1 MKSFLRNILLYI
13 TIIIPLYIIV
23 VGFFG
28 KNLGY
33 YGIGS
38 YGHMYSRIKEIQDYQ
53 NSDLLFLGSSHSYR
67 SFDPRVFQKHGITSF
82 NLGSSAQSPMQ
93 TEVLLKEYLDVINPK
108 LIIYEICPL
117 DIESSGI
124 ESTTDLIS
132 NKHIDFNICWLAIK
146 TGNISVI
153 NTLIYAL
160 FQEYVYHIRDSFHE
174 EIVKDGDCYVS
185 GGFVEKVDYS
195 PFENGTIQTPK
206 NYMIRSYQL
215 KSFERCIKMIR
226 NRNIPL
232 LLVTVPFPKHTYESI
247 SNQKKFNKIIS
258 SYGQY
263 VDFNMIL
270 HLNDTCFYDSNHL
283 AQPGVITF
291 DECLIQVLDSIGLQ
305 KVITKN

>member
-1 MKSFLRNILLYI
+1 MKRFLRNILLYI

-23 VGFFG
+23 VGFCG
-28 KNLGY
+28 KNSGY
-33 YGIGS
+33 YRIGS
-38 YGHMYSRIKEIQDYQ
+38 YGHMFSRINEIQDYQ

-67 SFDPRVFQKHGITSF
+67 SFDPRLFQKHGISSF
-82 NLGSSAQSPMQ
+82 NLGSSSQSPMQ

-132 NKHIDFNICWLAIK
+132 NKHIDFNICWLAFK

-185 GGFVEKVDYS
+185 GGFVEKMDYS
-195 PFENGTIQTPK
+195 LFESDNIQTPK

-215 KSFERCIKMIR
+215 KSFERCIKMIG

-232 LLVTVPFPKHTYESI
+232 LLVTIPFPKHTYESI
-247 SNQKKFNKIIS
+247 SNQEEFNKIIS

-263 VDFNMIL
+263 IDFNTIL
-270 HLNDTCFYDSNHL
+270 QLDDTCFYDSHHL
-283 AQPGVITF
+283 AQSGVIAF

>member
-1 MKSFLRNILLYI
+1 MKRFLRNILLYI

-23 VGFFG
+23 VGLCG
-28 KNLGY
+28 KNSGY
-33 YGIGS
+33 YRIGS
-38 YGHMYSRIKEIQDYQ
+38 YGHMFSRIKEIQDYQ

-67 SFDPRVFQKHGITSF
+67 SFDPRLFQKHGVSSF
-82 NLGSSAQSPMQ
+82 NLGSSSQSPMQ

-108 LIIYEICPL
+108 LIIYEICPFDL
-117 DIESSGI
+117 ESNGI

-132 NKHIDFNICWLAIK
+132 NNHIDFDICWLAFK
-146 TGNISVI
+146 TGNVRVI

-160 FQEYVYHIRDSFHE
+160 FQEYVYHVRDSFYE
-174 EIVKDGDCYVS
+174 EMVKDGDCYVS
-185 GGFVEKVDYS
+185 GGFVEKMDYS
-195 PFENGTIQTPK
+195 LFENDIIQTPK

-215 KSFERCIKMIR
+215 KSFERCIKMIG

-232 LLVTVPFPKHTYESI
+232 LLVTIPFPKHTYESI
-247 SNQKKFNKIIS
+247 SNQEEFNKIIS

-263 VDFNMIL
+263 IDFNTIL
-270 HLNDTCFYDSNHL
+270 QLDDTCFYDSRHL
-283 AQPGVITF
+283 AQSGVIAF